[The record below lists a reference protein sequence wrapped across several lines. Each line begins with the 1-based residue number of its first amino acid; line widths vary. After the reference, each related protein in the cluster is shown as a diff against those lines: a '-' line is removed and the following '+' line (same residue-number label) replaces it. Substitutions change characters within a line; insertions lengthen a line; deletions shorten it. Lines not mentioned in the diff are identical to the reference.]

1 MKIALVDLF
10 GEGDVCERE
19 GEEYW
24 KRPLEIIHE
33 EGIDTVDF
41 ASGVKTIKQKID
53 AFHQALQSDV
63 DLVWF
68 VRGGYLGVDVLPLIN
83 WASVKS
89 SMKSFYGLSDFA
101 HFAWM
106 ATLNGSKCFYG
117 QGLTH
122 LESTFPKSEDRAFF
136 FSFLKTGKLRSLLAE
151 SLSSDVSKDFLN
163 ESMIG
168 GHLTVTLL
176 MLLRYPVDLRDR
188 YLFLEYHPGGLNE
201 QLRDIGYLLEHLVQT
216 LEQTQNIPKG
226 IVFGQSMLPQTN
238 ETSIF
243 WKEINQFCAK
253 KVLRLNIP
261 IYEVDHFKNVIPFQ
275 MLNH

>member
-24 KRPLEIIHE
+24 KKPLEIIRE
-33 EGIDTVDF
+33 EGINVVDF
-41 ASGVKTIKQKID
+41 ASGMKTTEQKVD
-53 AFHQALQSDV
+53 AFHRALQSDV

-68 VRGGYLGVDVLPLIN
+68 VRGGYLGVDVLPLID
-83 WASVKS
+83 WASVKHS
-89 SMKSFYGLSDFA
+89 KMLFYGLSDFA

-106 ATLNGSKCFYG
+106 AILNGSRCFYG

-122 LESTFPKSEDRAFF
+122 LESTFPKSEDRTFF
-136 FSFLKTGKLRSLLAE
+136 FSFLKTGKLKPLPTE
-151 SLSSDVSKDFLN
+151 SLSPDASRDFLN

-176 MLLRYPVDLRDR
+176 MLLRYPVNLRDR

-216 LEQTQNIPKG
+216 LEQTHNIPKG
-226 IVFGQSMLPQTN
+226 IVFGQSMLPQSN
-238 ETSIF
+238 EVSMS
-243 WKEINQFCAK
+243 WKEINRFCAE

-261 IYEVDHFKNVIPFQ
+261 VYEVDHFKNVIPFIC
-275 MLNH
+275 